1 MANPY
6 STWFSSSCLARISDG
21 PYAGLGA
28 VILGPGGVF
37 MSGLGPPSD
46 YRRRQDPM
54 ANDPRPA
61 PSSRAIDRGVFL
73 SNFSDGFRDEAPDL
87 GCCELG
93 VPLPHFGPR
102 LERGSR

>member
-1 MANPY
+1 M
-6 STWFSSSCLARISDG
+6 SDRLSDR

-37 MSGLGPPSD
+37 TSGLGPPSD